1 MISIERRGTPDF
13 PAHRVRD
20 PKEDD
25 VKMKKRTLVLIL
37 LLAFG
42 LMGRADEGMWMPHQ
56 MKDLNL
62 QALGL
67 KMNPEDLYRKDG
79 TGLMS
84 AVVNLGGGTGEFVSP
99 EGLILTNH
107 HVAYGAIQ
115 RASSKEKD
123 YIADGFLAAS
133 REQEIQAQGYTA
145 GVLLGYED
153 VTAKVNAYFKPKMT
167 PRQRYDAYDKAQKD
181 LIAAGEKA
189 GKDLRCALAS
199 MYSGNAYYFYTFKQI
214 RDVRLI
220 YAPPQDLGNFGGE
233 VDNWMWPR
241 HTCDFSFLRAYV
253 GPDGNAADYS
263 AANVP
268 YKPKVWLKASLDGF
282 KEGDFTFVM
291 GYPGRTYRNY
301 SLSELKNDTESM
313 VRRIKD
319 VQEIIGFY
327 EAAGKNDK
335 EVEIRYAS
343 QVKGLYNGLKNM
355 QGKLEGL
362 QKYDL
367 VGKKSAQE
375 KALVDWIN
383 ADPARANTYGSV
395 AADLAVFIERQRSF
409 NARSEVLNGV
419 LGGSTI
425 LSQAYTIVRAVP
437 ELQKPD
443 KDREQAYQERNLAPL
458 KQRMQMAER
467 GYVFG
472 TDEELLKWTLRRL
485 VKSHPDLSK
494 WPAALQGLAAGSDA
508 EVGARVDA
516 MYGETILG
524 DPKKRVELLGLK
536 PAQLDATNDPF
547 LKLAAAMEKELKV
560 IREDSKGMGREGADL
575 KRAYEAAILEMKKGS
590 YPPDANGTIRFT
602 YGPVLGYSPRDAV
615 WYLPQTTLQG
625 VVEKDTGKFPF
636 AVPARIKDLW
646 KAKDFGPYADAR
658 LKDVPA
664 CFLNTTN
671 VTGGNSGSPTLNA
684 RGEQVGIIFDMT
696 YESVIGDYYIIPEL
710 QRSISVDI
718 RWVLFVTDK
727 FSGAKHIIH
736 EMGL

>member
-1 MISIERRGTPDF
+1 MRHKIRFATF
-13 PAHRVRD
+13 A
-20 PKEDD
+20 
-25 VKMKKRTLVLIL
+25 LVLG
-37 LLAFG
+37 LALIAG
-42 LMGRADEGMWMPHQ
+42 ADEGMWMPHQ

-62 QALGL
+62 KAFGL
-67 KMNPEDLYRKDG
+67 QMNPEDLYRKDG

-123 YIADGFLAAS
+123 YINSGFLAAT
-133 REQEIQAQGYTA
+133 REQEIPAQGYTA

-153 VTAKVNAYFKPKMT
+153 VTAKVNACFKAKMT
-167 PRQRYDAYDKAQKD
+167 PRQRYDAFDKAQKD

-189 GKDLRCALAS
+189 GRDLRCVLAS
-199 MYSGNAYYFYTFKQI
+199 MYSGNAYYLYTFKQI
-214 RDVRLI
+214 RDVRLV

-253 GPDGNAADYS
+253 SPDGTAADFS
-263 AANVP
+263 PANVP
-268 YKPKVWLKASLDGF
+268 YRPKVWLKASLEGF

-313 VRRIKD
+313 AKRIKD
-319 VQEIIGFY
+319 VQDLIGFY
-327 EAAGKNDK
+327 DAAGKNDK

-355 QGKLEGL
+355 QGKLDGL
-362 QKYDL
+362 VKYDL
-367 VGKKSAQE
+367 IGKKAAQE
-375 KALVDWIN
+375 KGLVDWIA
-383 ADPARANTYGSV
+383 ADPVRAKKYGRV
-395 AADLAVFIERQRSF
+395 IADLAAFLEKQKAY
-409 NARSEVLNGV
+409 NARSEVLSGV
-419 LGGSTI
+419 LGGSTV

-437 ELQKPD
+437 EIQKPD
-443 KDREQAYQERNLAPL
+443 KDREQAYQERNVPQL
-458 KQRMQMAER
+458 KQRIQLAER
-467 GYVFG
+467 GYVLA
-472 TDEELLKWTLRRL
+472 TDRELLKWALKRL
-485 VKSHPDLSK
+485 KGSHPDLAK
-494 WPAALQGLAAGSDA
+494 WPGSLQGLIAGLDA
-508 EVGARVDA
+508 DVAARVDR
-516 MYGETILG
+516 MYGGTILG

-536 PAQLDATNDPF
+536 PAGLAAVDDPF
-547 LKLAAAMEKELKV
+547 LKLAAEMERELKV
-560 IREDSKGMGREGADL
+560 VREESKGMGRQGADL
-575 KRAYEAAILEMKKGS
+575 KMAYEAAILEMKKGT

-602 YGPVLGYSPRDAV
+602 YGPVMGYAPKDAV
-615 WYLPQTTLQG
+615 WYLPQTTLKG
-625 VVEKDTGKFPF
+625 VIEKDTGKFPF
-636 AVPARIKDLW
+636 AVPSKIKDLW
-646 KAKDFGPYADAR
+646 NARDFGPYADAR

-684 RGEQVGIIFDMT
+684 KGEQVGIIFDMT

-727 FSGAKHIIH
+727 FSGATHIIK

>member
-1 MISIERRGTPDF
+1 M
-13 PAHRVRD
+13 
-20 PKEDD
+20 
-25 VKMKKRTLVLIL
+25 KMKKRTLVLVL

-42 LMGRADEGMWMPHQ
+42 LLGRADEGMWMPHQ

-67 KMNPEDLYRKDG
+67 KMNPEDLYKKDG

-123 YIADGFLAAS
+123 YIADGFLAPT
-133 REQEIQAQGYTA
+133 REKEIQAQGYTA

-153 VTAKVNAYFKPKMT
+153 VTAKVNAYFKPNMT

-181 LIAAGEKA
+181 FIAAGEKA
-189 GKDLRCALAS
+189 GKDLRCVLAS
-199 MYSGNAYYFYTFKQI
+199 MYSGNAYYLYTFKQI
-214 RDVRLI
+214 RDVRLV
-220 YAPPQDLGNFGGE
+220 YAPPQDLGNYGGE

-253 GPDGNAADYS
+253 GPDGDAADYS
-263 AANVP
+263 PANVP
-268 YKPKVWLKASLDGF
+268 FKPKVWLKASLEGF

-291 GYPGRTYRNY
+291 GYPGRTYRND
-301 SLSELKNDTESM
+301 SVSGFKNDTESM
-313 VRRIKD
+313 AKRIKD
-319 VQEIIGFY
+319 IQEIIGFY
-327 EAAGKNDK
+327 EAAGKSDK

-362 QKYDL
+362 EKYDL
-367 VGKKSAQE
+367 VGKKAAQE
-375 KALVDWIN
+375 KELVDWIN
-383 ADPARANTYGSV
+383 ADPARAKKYGRV
-395 AADLAVFIERQRSF
+395 VADLAVFLERQKAF
-409 NARSEVLNGV
+409 NSRSEVLSGV

-443 KDREQAYQERNLAPL
+443 KEREQAYQERNLAPL

-467 GYVFG
+467 SYVFG

-494 WPAALQGLAAGSDA
+494 WPAALRGLAGGSEA
-508 EVGARVDA
+508 EVAARVDA
-516 MYGETILG
+516 MFGETILG

-536 PAQLDATNDPF
+536 PAQLDAVNDPF
-547 LKLAAAMEKELKV
+547 LKLAGAMEKELKV
-560 IREDSKGMGREGADL
+560 IREESKGMGREGADL
-575 KRAYEAAILEMKKGS
+575 RMAYEAAILEMKKGT

-602 YGPVLGYSPRDAV
+602 YGPVLGYSPKDAV
-615 WYLPQTTLQG
+615 WYQPQTTLKG
-625 VVEKDTGKFPF
+625 VIEKDTGKFPF
-636 AVPARIKDLW
+636 AVPAKIKDLW
-646 KAKDFGPYADAR
+646 KARDFGPYADAR

-684 RGEQVGIIFDMT
+684 KGEQVGIIFDMT

-727 FSGAKHIIH
+727 FSGATHIIH